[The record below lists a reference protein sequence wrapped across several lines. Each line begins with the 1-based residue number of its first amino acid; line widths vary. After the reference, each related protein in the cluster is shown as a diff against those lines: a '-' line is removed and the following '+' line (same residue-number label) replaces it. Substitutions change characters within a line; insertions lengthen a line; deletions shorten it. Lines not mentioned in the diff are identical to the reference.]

1 MQGLNAFVVAV
12 TSCLGMTY
20 VQDLMPRAPG
30 AATALFF
37 NASRVGSILS
47 GVLSG
52 LLVASVGYRGTF
64 LMCGLLAAGAFVL
77 FADPPWRQLLQR
89 VRRVSVPG
97 EPPRGV

>member
-1 MQGLNAFVVAV
+1 MQAFNAFVVAV

-20 VQDLMPRAPG
+20 VQDLMPRNPG

-52 LLVASVGYRGTF
+52 ALVAAIGYRGTF
-64 LMCGLLAAGAFVL
+64 LVCGCLALGALVL
-77 FADPPWRQLLQR
+77 FANPPFRLIARYVWVRVNQWRMP
-89 VRRVSVPG
+89 VR
-97 EPPRGV
+97 